1 MAVLQHFNRTARRM
15 QEDFRLDVETELE
28 HALPCEEIKPIYVIK
43 HPAFEADRPN
53 PRLPNV

>member
-1 MAVLQHFNRTARRM
+1 M